1 MRLSSLS
8 DIGIK
13 RKDNQDNYWS
23 ARFTVDGVEGGVV
36 CVCDGMGGLDDG
48 ALASRIVVE
57 TIREHFMR
65 SADVV
70 DLDADISM
78 ANSKIRNISLQ
89 NQTKMGTTCT
99 LVYCIGGRYVIK
111 HVGDSRCYLLRGNSM
126 TRLTTDHS
134 AIEKFKISKEKSP
147 DLYKKYRN
155 SLTRCIGI
163 EDRVVVDTYEG
174 SYSAG
179 DAFFCCSDGLWHY
192 LEDLPDVSIETFRD
206 LKKLIANCIS
216 YGETDNIT
224 VSVLEVGEEDERN

>member
-1 MRLSSLS
+1 MTKFIERKGRKVDFLFGYNT
-8 DIGIK
+8 DIGI
-13 RKDNQDNYWS
+13 RKESNQDSLLIKTAQSNRGNIGMFS
-23 ARFTVDGVEGGVV
+23 I
-36 CVCDGMGGLDDG
+36 CDGMGGLDDG

-57 TIREHFMR
+57 TIREHF
-65 SADVV
+65 SKSVDVIG
-70 DLDADISM
+70 LDARISE

-99 LVYCIGGRYVIK
+99 LIYCFGGRYVIK
-111 HVGDSRCYLLRGNSM
+111 HVGDSRCYLVRGNSM

-192 LEDLPDVSIETFRD
+192 LEDLS
-206 LKKLIANCIS
+206 
-216 YGETDNIT
+216 NI
-224 VSVLEVGEEDERN
+224 

>member
-57 TIREHFMR
+57 TIREHF
-65 SADVV
+65 SKSVDVIG
-70 DLDADISM
+70 LDARISE

-99 LVYCIGGRYVIK
+99 LIY
-111 HVGDSRCYLLRGNSM
+111 
-126 TRLTTDHS
+126 
-134 AIEKFKISKEKSP
+134 
-147 DLYKKYRN
+147 
-155 SLTRCIGI
+155 
-163 EDRVVVDTYEG
+163 
-174 SYSAG
+174 
-179 DAFFCCSDGLWHY
+179 
-192 LEDLPDVSIETFRD
+192 
-206 LKKLIANCIS
+206 
-216 YGETDNIT
+216 
-224 VSVLEVGEEDERN
+224 